1 MQRAVVSFFLVS
13 SQSQINIMKDKVNKN
28 IGFAGCK
35 MNPVMPFIPV
45 CFAVK
50 FNFV

>member
-1 MQRAVVSFFLVS
+1 
-13 SQSQINIMKDKVNKN
+13 MKRKNAKN
-28 IGFAGCK
+28 IGYAGCK

>member
-35 MNPVMPFIPV
+35 NSPVTSYAPV
-45 CFAVK
+45 Y
-50 FNFV
+50 FVIDTIFM